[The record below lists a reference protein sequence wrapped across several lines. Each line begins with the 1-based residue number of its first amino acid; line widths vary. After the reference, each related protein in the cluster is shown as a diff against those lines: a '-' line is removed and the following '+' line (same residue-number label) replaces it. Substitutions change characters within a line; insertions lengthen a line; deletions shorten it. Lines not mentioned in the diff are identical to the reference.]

1 MVNSSVAVGGPF
13 ADDGEVQL
21 GNYQGVPAYI
31 ITLLGGLKHVIKS
44 PSLLSVVLT

>member
-1 MVNSSVAVGGPF
+1 MAVGGPF

-31 ITLLGGLKHVIKS
+31 ITLLRGLKRIIEK
-44 PSLLSVVLT
+44 LSVLSVTLL